1 MVSYF
6 GDGQGGS
13 EFDAIANSFNSA
25 WQTLVETVAE
35 RRAHPREDVISYL
48 TQWDR
53 PPFSD
58 EQIQMMTL
66 NVVLGSA
73 DTTSALL
80 GQSIMYL
87 YQHADVRERLRAQPE
102 LIRPAVE
109 EFLRLFAV
117 TMGAGRTMTKDVDVD
132 GVALKKGDR
141 ILLSYPAANHD
152 PDQYPDPYSF
162 DLDRGS
168 KRHLGM
174 AVGPHFCL
182 GAHLAKAIS
191 ETALLAFL
199 ERIEDFTVDVDAAET
214 NADKNALNQWIRIPA
229 MAS

>member
-6 GDGQGGS
+6 GDGQGGG
-13 EFDAIANSFNSA
+13 EFDNVANSFHSY
-25 WQTLVETVAE
+25 WQTVVETVAD
-35 RRAHPREDVISYL
+35 RRANPRDDVISYL

-53 PPFSD
+53 PAFTD

-80 GQSIMYL
+80 GQAIMYL
-87 YQHADVRERLRAQPE
+87 YEHTDLRDQLREQPE
-102 LIRPAVE
+102 LIRPAVD

-117 TMGAGRTMTKDVDVD
+117 SMGAGRTMTKDVEVD
-132 GVALKKGDR
+132 GVVLKKGDR
-141 ILLSYPAANHD
+141 LLLSYPAANHD
-152 PDQYPDPYSF
+152 SVAYPDPYSF

-168 KRHLGM
+168 KRHLGL

-191 ETALLAFL
+191 DTALRAFL
-199 ERIEDFTVDVDAAET
+199 SRIDDFRVDAAHAES

-229 MAS
+229 AVG